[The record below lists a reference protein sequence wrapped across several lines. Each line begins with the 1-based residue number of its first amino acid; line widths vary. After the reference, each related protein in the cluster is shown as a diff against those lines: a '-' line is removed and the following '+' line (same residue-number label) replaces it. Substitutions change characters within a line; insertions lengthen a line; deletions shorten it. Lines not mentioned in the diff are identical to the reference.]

1 MTSPVEWN
9 KQQTIENESAMLED
23 NLKLQGPYNVYRA
36 VNEVALFLEAVKNE
50 HYLNLTQREY
60 LNRTRMTFDKVFKYK
75 Q

>member
-50 HYLNLTQREY
+50 HHLNVTQREY

>member
-9 KQQTIENESAMLED
+9 KQQIIENESAMLED

>member
-9 KQQTIENESAMLED
+9 KQEIIEKESAMLED
-23 NLKLQGPYNVYRA
+23 KLKLQGPYNVYRA
-36 VNEVALFLEAVKNE
+36 VNEVDLFLEVVKND
-50 HYLNLTQREY
+50 HHLNFTQREY